1 MLTAE
6 RDFDPTC
13 SEREFRVAMSDHTVA
28 VLGSALSTLLDEL
41 APNVRLRIEQ
51 LNTGHVS
58 SPLHTL
64 RTIDAVV
71 LPYGYVRDLPRLDL
85 CTDEWVC
92 LVSADNRAVG
102 EHVTIEQLSELPWVR
117 LLRLPVLA
125 RRAAE
130 EVPGHRTSHP
140 DRGGQLHRVA
150 LPDRRDQPDRP
161 RLPRVRRPTAHRGR
175 GADGVLPLQR
185 PPEPR
190 NRVVAPHVRGRRGP
204 PMAAYRIRSSRTD
217 DRQAPASTA
226 TREHKTERRT
236 TMTDR
241 LITHLRHVDLAV
253 PDYDKQVAFYTDV
266 EADTGRQ

>member
-1 MLTAE
+1 MATRLLDSVEAAVSGVRRVLTAE

-102 EHVTIEQLSELPWVR
+102 EHVTIEQLSELPWVVSYDS
-117 LLRLPVLA
+117 PSSPAVQQ
-125 RRAAE
+125 RRFQGIE
-130 EVPGHRTSHP
+130 PRTRIVVDSFT
-140 DRGGQLHRVA
+140 A
-150 LPDRRDQPDRP
+150 LPYLIAGTNRIALVYRGFADQLPTGAGVRTVSCPFNAHPSLETVWWHPMYEADAGRRWLRTVFAQAAQTIDKRP
-161 RLPRVRRPTAHRGR
+161 RAR
-175 GADGVLPLQR
+175 
-185 PPEPR
+185 
-190 NRVVAPHVRGRRGP
+190 PHVN
-204 PMAAYRIRSSRTD
+204 
-217 DRQAPASTA
+217 
-226 TREHKTERRT
+226 TRLNGER
-236 TMTDR
+236 
-241 LITHLRHVDLAV
+241 
-253 PDYDKQVAFYTDV
+253 P
-266 EADTGRQ
+266 